1 MLQDE
6 DKRELSKLRYEHAEE
21 CLRAAEALY
30 QADDLKGAANRSYY
44 AVFHAMRAVLALDGI
59 DRKHHSAIIAEF
71 RMRYI
76 KTDLFDRSW
85 SDVIQLQSE
94 YRTSSDYN
102 DFFVISRDEV
112 RDQIDGASGF
122 LDAVK
127 AFLTEQNVL

>member
-6 DKRELSKLRYEHAEE
+6 DKRALSKLRYEHAEE
-21 CLRAAEALY
+21 CLRAAEALF
-30 QADDLKGAANRSYY
+30 QADELKGAANRSYY
-44 AVFHAMRAVLALDGI
+44 AVFHAMRAVLALGGI

-71 RMRYI
+71 RLRYI
-76 KTDLFDRSW
+76 KTGLFDRSW

-102 DFFVISRDEV
+102 DFFVISGDEV
-112 RDQIDGASGF
+112 CEQINGAKGF

-127 AFLTEQNVL
+127 AFLAN

>member
-6 DKRELSKLRYEHAEE
+6 DKLALSKLRYEHAVE

-30 QADDLKGAANRSYY
+30 QADDMKGAANRSYY

-71 RMRYI
+71 RLRYI

-94 YRTSSDYN
+94 YRTASDYN
-102 DFFVISRDEV
+102 DFFIISRDEV
-112 RDQIDGASGF
+112 RTQIDRASGF
-122 LDAVK
+122 LEAVN
-127 AFLTEQNVL
+127 AFLANETA

>member
-21 CLRAAEALY
+21 CLHAAEALY
-30 QADDLKGAANRSYY
+30 HADDLKGAANRSYY

-76 KTDLFDRSW
+76 KTELFDRSW

-122 LDAVK
+122 LEAVK
-127 AFLTEQNVL
+127 AFLSN

>member
-6 DKRELSKLRYEHAEE
+6 DKRVLSKLRYEHAVE
-21 CLRAAEALY
+21 CLRAAEALF
-30 QADDLKGAANRSYY
+30 QADDMKGAANRSYY

-71 RMRYI
+71 RLRYI

-94 YRTSSDYN
+94 YRTASDYN
-102 DFFVISRDEV
+102 DFFIISRDEV
-112 RDQIDGASGF
+112 RIQIDRASGF
-122 LDAVK
+122 LEAVN
-127 AFLTEQNVL
+127 AFLVNETA

>member
-1 MLQDE
+1 M
-6 DKRELSKLRYEHAEE
+6 
-21 CLRAAEALY
+21 
-30 QADDLKGAANRSYY
+30 KGAANRSYY

-71 RMRYI
+71 RVRYI

-112 RDQIDGASGF
+112 RDQIDGASRF
-122 LDAVK
+122 LEAVK
-127 AFLTEQNVL
+127 AFLAE

>member
-6 DKRELSKLRYEHAEE
+6 DKRALSTLRFAHAEE
-21 CLRAAEALY
+21 CLRAAKALY
-30 QADDLKGAANRSYY
+30 LTDDLKGSANRSYY

-71 RMRYI
+71 RLRYI
-76 KTDLFDRSW
+76 KTGLFDRSW

-102 DFFVISRDEV
+102 DFFIISRDEV
-112 RDQIDGASGF
+112 RAQIDGAKGF
-122 LDAVK
+122 LEAVH
-127 AFLTEQNVL
+127 AFLTN

>member
-6 DKRELSKLRYEHAEE
+6 DKRVLSDLRYEHAAE

-71 RMRYI
+71 RVRYI

-122 LDAVK
+122 LEAVK
-127 AFLTEQNVL
+127 AFLAE